1 MGTPTAG
8 GTYPAMVRKVRLR
21 DPDPF
26 ANEFAASR
34 RAVYDLSI
42 SESSAAT
49 IIFSIGQSGN
59 PFSAHY
65 RDLAQRWGSSGP
77 GPTLIWPRL
86 RWSVRRCAARLDK

>member
-65 RDLAQRWGSSGP
+65 RDLAQRWGSAGP
-77 GPTLIWPRL
+77 GAYIDLATPSVAGSLVL
-86 RWSVRRCAARLDK
+86 RGAS